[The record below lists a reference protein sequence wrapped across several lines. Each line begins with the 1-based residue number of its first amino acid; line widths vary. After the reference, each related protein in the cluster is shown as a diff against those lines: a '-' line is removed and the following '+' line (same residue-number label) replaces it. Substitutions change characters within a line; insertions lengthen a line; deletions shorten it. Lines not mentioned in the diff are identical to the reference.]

1 MFRVSLLKLHR
12 GPSLTTIDTIP
23 QLQLD
28 NHPVH
33 PVVESLSLLDWKW
46 NHDTTPP
53 SRMVLVQWKGLAPE
67 DTSWE
72 DWATLQS
79 DYDLEDEADFP
90 GEGVDR
96 NNIRDNN
103 RLGRV
108 IRRPT
113 HLRDFV

>member
-1 MFRVSLLKLHR
+1 MKYTQLFHTPFTRSNSALASLLR
-12 GPSLTTIDTIP
+12 
-23 QLQLD
+23 
-28 NHPVH
+28 
-33 PVVESLSLLDWKW
+33 
-46 NHDTTPP
+46 HDTTPP